1 MDMTW
6 EKIIVPSITNLVIRH
21 EQSGLKDIGELKGFE
36 QFKRFGYKRGSR
48 IWITGAGATLDD
60 WIDEN
65 IWMENDFVIA
75 NQSTAVALK
84 KAGIRIDLIV
94 LADPQPVVAAW
105 LEMFEN
111 KYGSDIPVFASLA
124 TGIPPGYK
132 HWFWKPFLRG
142 DSREVK
148 IYNELVGVCA
158 PMMKTFILQA
168 GNVVNAATLAILE
181 IFKGDLKPDLF
192 YAGVD
197 SEFIG
202 NLRASVRCSND
213 QLKFVTV
220 ADTDVLLFGGRRT
233 SEPLLNY
240 RKDLE
245 TIVRNFECD
254 AEFSVYVPE
263 YRIRQGFQHLLA
275 DFMMVN
281 NGITI

>member
-1 MDMTW
+1 MTW
-6 EKIIVPSITNLVIRH
+6 EKIIVPSVTNLVIRH
-21 EQSGLKDIGELKGFE
+21 EQSGLKDIGELKGFD

-48 IWITGAGATLDD
+48 IWITGAGTTLDH
-60 WIDEN
+60 WIDEK

-75 NQSTAVALK
+75 NQSTAVALM
-84 KAGIRIDLIV
+84 KAGIRVDLIV

-111 KYGSDIPVFASLA
+111 KYGCDIPVFASLA
-124 TGIPPGYK
+124 TGVPPGYK

-142 DSREVK
+142 DSTEVK

-158 PMMKTFILQA
+158 PEMMTFLLQA

-181 IFKGDLKPDLF
+181 IFKGDSKPRLF

-202 NLRASVRCSND
+202 DIRSSTKCSNESRKYVSQSD
-213 QLKFVTV
+213 P
-220 ADTDVLLFGGRRT
+220 DVLVFGGRKT
-233 SEPLLNY
+233 TEPLLNY

-254 AEFSVYVPE
+254 ADFSVYVPE
-263 YRIRQGFQHLLA
+263 WMIQRGFRHLLA
-275 DFMMVN
+275 DFMMVD